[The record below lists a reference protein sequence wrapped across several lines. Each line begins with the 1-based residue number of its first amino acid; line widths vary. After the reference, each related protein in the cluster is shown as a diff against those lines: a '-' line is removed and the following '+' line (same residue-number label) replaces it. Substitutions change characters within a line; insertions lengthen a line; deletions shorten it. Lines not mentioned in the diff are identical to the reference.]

1 METTAVSYKT
11 KGYILFDED
20 ELERRKK
27 EFEPDKKKKQAKQ
40 RPVNKR
46 LIGIQ
51 YVFIRSLHPCS

>member
-27 EFEPDKKKKQAKQ
+27 EFEPDKKKN
-40 RPVNKR
+40 RPSNDL
-46 LIGIQ
+46 LIKD
-51 YVFIRSLHPCS
+51 